1 MSAEPDAVAGRVLY
15 LVVCAA
21 PPVLHIGE
29 LVDLVQ
35 RDGWRVCVIPTPT
48 AASWIDTDAL
58 AAHTGYPVRAELRGP
73 HEASVLPAADAVV
86 VAPATF
92 NTINKWAAGT
102 SDTFALGILNEALGL
117 GLPIVA
123 SPYTKPPLAAHPAF
137 RRSLAT
143 LREAGVHLTE
153 TEALRPAADGAGFRW
168 EAVATALAEA
178 TSAERRDIG

>member
-1 MSAEPDAVAGRVLY
+1 MSAAPPDRRERVLY

-29 LVDLVQ
+29 LVDLLQ
-35 RDGWRVCVIPTPT
+35 QQGWRVCVIPPPT
-48 AASWIDTDAL
+48 AASWIDGDAL
-58 AAHTGYPVRAELRGP
+58 GAQTGYPVRAELRGP
-73 HEASVLPAADAVV
+73 REPSPLPAADAVV

-117 GLPIVA
+117 GLPVVA
-123 SPYTKPPLAAHPAF
+123 SPYTKPALATHPAF

-143 LREAGVHLTE
+143 LREAGVRHTE
-153 TEALRPAADGAGFRW
+153 TEALCPANDGARFRW
-168 EAVATALAEA
+168 TTVVAALTEA
-178 TSAERRDIG
+178 TSPEHRGIG